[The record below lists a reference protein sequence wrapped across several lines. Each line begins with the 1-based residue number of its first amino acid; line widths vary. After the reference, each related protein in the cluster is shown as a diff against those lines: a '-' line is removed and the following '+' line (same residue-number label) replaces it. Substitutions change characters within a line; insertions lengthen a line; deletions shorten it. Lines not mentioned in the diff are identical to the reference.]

1 MKFFRGRRAAPPLLL
16 LAFVAT
22 ICTAQVF
29 TPQPELAARLDRRLG
44 EMMAQRRFSGAVLVA
59 RAGKVI
65 LKKGYG
71 MANHEFDIPN
81 TPRTKFRLGSLTKQF
96 TAAAVMLLEE
106 RGRLSV
112 QDSVC
117 KHVENCPAAWQPVT
131 LHHLLTHSSGVPTFT
146 GTPEYRSWKRQP
158 TTVAETLKLFRER
171 PLEFTPGERFNYSN
185 SGYVLLGHVV
195 EKASGKSYE
204 DFLRENIFAPL
215 GMKDTGYDRAEQ
227 VLKNRASGYF
237 FDGDRVANAP
247 YIDMSVP
254 HAAGALYSTVEDLY
268 LWDQALHG
276 GKLLSRKSL
285 DAMTTPLHQQYGYGL
300 SVGKQFGLRRVAHG
314 GAIEGFNTFM
324 AHYPEENATVIVL
337 MNLERLSAGAP
348 AVVLARE
355 LLADKV
361 VLPATVKVEPS
372 VLRSYAGRYE
382 VDPTVMPNAVVDV
395 TIEGDKIFVKPS
407 NQFRHELAPVSAT
420 EFFDFDD
427 PGDQRFVFG
436 KDERGVETLTLKGAG
451 PRPVTARKLTL
462 PAPSLKGNTTFKL
475 KGHETARLVALAGGF
490 NNWNQSHTVCA
501 KEPDGWVCRIDLA
514 PGKHLYKFVV
524 DGVWLN
530 DPDNPNRE
538 ADGSGN
544 VNSVL
549 SKN

>member
-1 MKFFRGRRAAPPLLL
+1 
-16 LAFVAT
+16 
-22 ICTAQVF
+22 
-29 TPQPELAARLDRRLG
+29 
-44 EMMAQRRFSGAVLVA
+44 
-59 RAGKVI
+59 
-65 LKKGYG
+65 
-71 MANHEFDIPN
+71 
-81 TPRTKFRLGSLTKQF
+81 
-96 TAAAVMLLEE
+96 
-106 RGRLSV
+106 
-112 QDSVC
+112 
-117 KHVENCPAAWQPVT
+117 
-131 LHHLLTHSSGVPTFT
+131 
-146 GTPEYRSWKRQP
+146 
-158 TTVAETLKLFRER
+158 
-171 PLEFTPGERFNYSN
+171 
-185 SGYVLLGHVV
+185 
-195 EKASGKSYE
+195 
-204 DFLRENIFAPL
+204 
-215 GMKDTGYDRAEQ
+215 MKDTGYDRAEQ

-237 FDGDRVANAP
+237 FDGERVANAP

-276 GKLLSRKSL
+276 GKLLSKKSL

-300 SVGKQFGLRRVAHG
+300 SVGKQFGLRRVSHG

-337 MNLERLSAGAP
+337 MNLERVSAGAP
-348 AVVLARE
+348 AVKLARE

-436 KDERGVETLTLKGAG
+436 KDERGVETLTLKRRRAA
-451 PRPVTARKLTL
+451 PRHRAQTDAARAEPEGQHDLQAQR
-462 PAPSLKGNTTFKL
+462 PRGRRASSRSRAASTT
-475 KGHETARLVALAGGF
+475 GTSRTRSARRKPTNGSAASIL
-490 NNWNQSHTVCA
+490 Q
-501 KEPDGWVCRIDLA
+501 